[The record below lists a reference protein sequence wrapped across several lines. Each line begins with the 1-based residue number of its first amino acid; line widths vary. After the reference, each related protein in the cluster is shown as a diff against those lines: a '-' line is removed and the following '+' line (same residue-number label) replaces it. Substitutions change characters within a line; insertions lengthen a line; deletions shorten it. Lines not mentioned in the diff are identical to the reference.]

1 MSARWLVMLVTAIA
15 APAAADVPPVPN
27 ELPPAPTSPY
37 LLAGPR
43 FLETNIVAA
52 SVIDTNA
59 RTDAPSDARTGRSS
73 AVIGGEIG
81 YPFFNQRVRPSAFT
95 GIQLGYWGDDKHG
108 PFSFYL
114 GARLRVSFWMGDLW
128 DFYVIGKADFPVTPD
143 VGAAVRPGLG
153 LGMRLVRAVSLE
165 ATYDVL
171 SPLGNQFTSTEHP
184 NLVPFGMT
192 IALAVD
198 PCFSCNRSEKAQFNR
213 NVACRLYN
221 FAKQDSSCEV
231 RAAICAA
238 VPKALEACPDPLQA
252 KRDDDGTSTFLGALA
267 DDVPAQAKAAVN
279 RLLQLHHEL
288 LERWAAYEKQAA
300 AAGVAGRELSEI
312 WSYAPVP
319 SELRSYLGCDGGPP
333 PPDCEEVTK

>member
-1 MSARWLVMLVTAIA
+1 MNARIAIA
-15 APAAADVPPVPN
+15 AFLCATSALADVPQVPG
-27 ELPPAPTSPY
+27 ELPPAPISPY

-59 RTDAPSDARTGRSS
+59 RTDAPADARTGRSS

-81 YPFFNQRVRPSAFT
+81 YPLADQRVRPSAFT

-128 DFYVIGKADFPVTPD
+128 DFYVIARGDFPVTPD

-153 LGMRLVRAVSLE
+153 LGMRLGRAVSLE

-171 SPLGNQFTSTEHP
+171 APLGGKFESTEHP

-198 PCFSCNRSEKAQFNR
+198 PCFSCNRSAKPQLNR

-221 FAKQDSSCEV
+221 FAKQDASCEV

-238 VPKALEACPDPLQA
+238 VPKALESCPDPLQA
-252 KRDDDGTSTFLGALA
+252 KRDDDGTSTFLAALA
-267 DDVPAQAKAAVN
+267 DGVGTQAKPAVN
-279 RLLQLHHEL
+279 RLLELHHKL
-288 LERWAAYEKQAA
+288 LAQWVDYEKSAA
-300 AAGVAGRELSEI
+300 AAGVAGRELSER

-319 SELRSYLGCDGGPP
+319 SELREYLGCDGGPP